1 MSTVWGRV
9 LLLGGAGAGA
19 DALDDLET
27 DLFLDLGTV
36 EFMGLPVLLPK
47 ITLHIDPMLFL
58 R

>member
-1 MSTVWGRV
+1 MCAVWGRV
-9 LLLGGAGAGA
+9 LLLGGAGAGT

-47 ITLHIDPMLFL
+47 ITFHIHPTLFL